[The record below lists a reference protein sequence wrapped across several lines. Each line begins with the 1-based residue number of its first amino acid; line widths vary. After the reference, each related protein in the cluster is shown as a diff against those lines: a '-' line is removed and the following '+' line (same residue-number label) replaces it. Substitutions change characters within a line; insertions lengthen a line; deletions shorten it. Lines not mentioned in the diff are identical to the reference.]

1 MDIATG
7 MMLTAVAL
15 FQEAETP
22 LGHLPIFDPPSTGA
36 PTGGQETPADRFA
49 GQRQNM
55 VDSLKKAYGD
65 FENDQAQRGDQR
77 TALYA
82 RLRKLAG
89 RYEQERTFE
98 GRGNGNAR
106 N

>member
-1 MDIATG
+1 MDLATG
-7 MMLTAVAL
+7 MMMTAVAL
-15 FQEAETP
+15 FQEAESP
-22 LGHLPIFDPPSTGA
+22 LGHLPIFDPPNMG
-36 PTGGQETPADRFA
+36 TPAGGEAPQDMYA
-49 GQRQNM
+49 GQRQGIAN
-55 VDSLKKAYGD
+55 SLRQAYGA

-98 GRGNGNAR
+98 GRSDGNASD
-106 N
+106 